1 MSRLYLPLGLA
12 MMLAYPAHAQ
22 SVATS
27 NNQHVSA
34 LAQTATAN
42 SLTESRTLESAIGL
56 AIDRNKELSAARLEI
71 EAVEAT
77 IIQAGARPNP
87 EISALMEDTR
97 KSTRTTT
104 YQINQPIELGGKRSA
119 RIEAAQRAHD
129 IAVLE
134 FSAKRAEIKA
144 GVTAAYF
151 DTLIAQEKLRLS
163 EDLLK
168 LTERSTS
175 ITSRRVSAGK
185 ISPVEES
192 KARVADASAR
202 LALSQAASDLTLAR
216 KRLVA
221 YWGDFESTF
230 SLSTGNVEMPPP
242 LPAIA
247 QLTERVNDGPAIK
260 LARLEVERRRALA
273 KIESSKR
280 IPDLTVS
287 LGNKRDEEA
296 RRSMWVIGVSVPI
309 PVFDNNRGNELE
321 ALKRADKARDEQA
334 ATEIRIQGE
343 AAQGYERMRNATQE
357 VDALRREIIP
367 GAESAYNA
375 ATKGFELG
383 KFSFLEVLDAQR
395 TYFQAKSQ
403 YWQALSNVHQAS
415 AELDRLAGPNSTE
428 KE

>member
-1 MSRLYLPLGLA
+1 MAILLA
-12 MMLAYPAHAQ
+12 HPAYAQ
-22 SVATS
+22 SIAAG
-27 NNQHVSA
+27 NDRHASA
-34 LAQTATAN
+34 FAPNAGAN
-42 SLTESRTLESAIGL
+42 PSGDSPTLQA
-56 AIDRNKELSAARLEI
+56 AIDLALERNKELSAARLEI

-104 YQINQPIELGGKRSA
+104 YQLNQPIELGGKRSA

-134 FSAKRAEIKA
+134 FSVKRAEIRS

-151 DTLIAQEKLRLS
+151 ETLIAQERLRLA

-168 LTERSTS
+168 LTERSTAM
-175 ITSRRVSAGK
+175 TARRVSAGK
-185 ISPVEES
+185 ISPVEET

-202 LALSQAASDLTLAR
+202 LALGQASSDLTLAR
-216 KRLVA
+216 KRLTA
-221 YWGDFESTF
+221 YWGDFGST
-230 SLSTGNVEMPPP
+230 LTPAVGNVETMPA
-242 LPAIA
+242 LPAITG
-247 QLTERVNDGPAIK
+247 LIDRVNDGPAIK

-273 KIESSKR
+273 KIESAKR

-287 LGNKRDEEA
+287 LGSKRDEEA
-296 RRSMWVIGVSVPI
+296 RRNMWVVGVSIPI
-309 PVFDNNRGNELE
+309 PVFDSNKGNELE
-321 ALKRADKARDEQA
+321 AIKRVDKARDEQA

-343 AAQGYERMRNATQE
+343 AAQSYERMRNAVQE
-357 VDALRREIIP
+357 VDALRRDIIP
-367 GAESAYNA
+367 GAESAYGA
-375 ATKGFELG
+375 AAKGFELG